1 MHNIELDEIE
11 NKLNNLTMEEK
22 PRPRAFSSRFSF
34 DELINEEPVPL
45 KAKAAETRKI
55 QLPKASRQ
63 AINDASD
70 VLMQESFLFRL
81 SKSAAVR
88 QPTVHKIAT
97 PPVTQRKIHEP
108 LDASPLGI
116 DIASLDF
123 SDISTPRRFTT
134 PIEEPDSLG
143 VYDSEAEEDKEEQ
156 EEDDKTKFSKP
167 TTKDESKASKIAEP
181 TTFGGFKALSP
192 QQNTVSASQQQQ
204 AGFGPKFDSPSF
216 SSRASTPFSFQS
228 ESSPTAN
235 VQSPPMFGVAASSTK
250 PTFFGTMPA
259 AKSSSEAPKF
269 TGFGGTPSSESPW
282 SSFASSFTGSELK
295 QQPQLEKQDNAITPT
310 AKTEKQDEP
319 LDKQDEPTTPSESDN
334 SSFDVVGDERYG
346 SEDEHSGFDHYD
358 EGSESDIE
366 DEGTHDEDEDSAD
379 DEDDVTEHE
388 RDEVVEVSAVT
399 NKTKAE
405 EPAQLEIVEEAQ
417 PEEVKAEEVEPEG
430 VKIEEVESEPQQQPS
445 PQAEEEGMRPE
456 DEIEL
461 AMKDIGLV
469 VPATEDEPEDITVEE
484 SIEEPAPAF
493 KTAETSDAD
502 ALTEGFGSKISFDTS
517 ATSSPFGSKG
527 ITTSTPSFGTTISAP
542 APAFGST
549 APAPA
554 PAPAFGTT
562 TATSSAFGSSTS
574 DSLPFGGSASSASPG
589 FGSTTTSVPAFGHGT
604 SAPAFG
610 SATSVPAFASSSV
623 APTAFGGTGST
634 PSAFGSSA
642 PFGSQPPAPAFGS
655 TAPLGTQ
662 GSQTG
667 FGSSAGGFGSGAP
680 AFGSTTPFGAAAAA
694 PAFGSTSNLGS
705 TGASFGATSSLGTPG
720 FGATSSLGGNAFGRG
735 FGSAPKTNFG
745 STTSFGSSGGFSS

>member
-1 MHNIELDEIE
+1 
-11 NKLNNLTMEEK
+11 
-22 PRPRAFSSRFSF
+22 
-34 DELINEEPVPL
+34 
-45 KAKAAETRKI
+45 
-55 QLPKASRQ
+55 
-63 AINDASD
+63 
-70 VLMQESFLFRL
+70 
-81 SKSAAVR
+81 
-88 QPTVHKIAT
+88 
-97 PPVTQRKIHEP
+97 
-108 LDASPLGI
+108 
-116 DIASLDF
+116 
-123 SDISTPRRFTT
+123 
-134 PIEEPDSLG
+134 
-143 VYDSEAEEDKEEQ
+143 
-156 EEDDKTKFSKP
+156 
-167 TTKDESKASKIAEP
+167 
-181 TTFGGFKALSP
+181 
-192 QQNTVSASQQQQ
+192 
-204 AGFGPKFDSPSF
+204 
-216 SSRASTPFSFQS
+216 
-228 ESSPTAN
+228 
-235 VQSPPMFGVAASSTK
+235 MFGVAASSTK

-379 DEDDVTEHE
+379 NEDDVTEHE

-502 ALTEGFGSKISFDTS
+502 ALTERYPLI
-517 ATSSPFGSKG
+517 
-527 ITTSTPSFGTTISAP
+527 P
-542 APAFGST
+542 APPLHHLVVRVSQPLLLVLGLQFLLLLQLSVALRLRLLQLQLSELQRLLLQLSV
-549 APAPA
+549 AVPLIRYRLAA
-554 PAPAFGTT
+554 ARLLHHQDLEALLLLYQH
-562 TATSSAFGSSTS
+562 S
-574 DSLPFGGSASSASPG
+574 DMVRLHQRLEAQLQYQHLLHPQLPQLLLEVLVLHHLPLDRLHHLDRNHLHQH
-589 FGSTTTSVPAFGHGT
+589 SVPLH
-604 SAPAFG
+604 
-610 SATSVPAFASSSV
+610 
-623 APTAFGGTGST
+623 
-634 PSAFGSSA
+634 
-642 PFGSQPPAPAFGS
+642 
-655 TAPLGTQ
+655 
-662 GSQTG
+662 
-667 FGSSAGGFGSGAP
+667 
-680 AFGSTTPFGAAAAA
+680 
-694 PAFGSTSNLGS
+694 
-705 TGASFGATSSLGTPG
+705 
-720 FGATSSLGGNAFGRG
+720 R
-735 FGSAPKTNFG
+735 
-745 STTSFGSSGGFSS
+745 